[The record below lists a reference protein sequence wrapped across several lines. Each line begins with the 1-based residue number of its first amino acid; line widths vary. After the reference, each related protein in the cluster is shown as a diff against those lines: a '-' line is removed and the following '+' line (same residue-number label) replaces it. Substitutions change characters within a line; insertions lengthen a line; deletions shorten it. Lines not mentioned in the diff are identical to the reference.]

1 MKRSEINNYMKEAE
15 KFFREMNFNLPRWSE
30 WTVEQWK
37 EQKSKCSGIFTNSLG
52 WDLTDFGS
60 GVYEKTGLLLFTLR
74 NGRAGV
80 DKKTYAE
87 KIMMVKENQETP
99 FHFHWLKMEDIINRG
114 GGNLLIDLYKADERE
129 EFSRESFEVEIDG
142 VIMSVEAGHTV
153 KLIPGQSICLQPYV
167 YHRFYGETGAGPV
180 LVGEVSMVND
190 DTADNRFKTAPG
202 RFPSIEEDELPYHL
216 LVTDYQ
222 AFV

>member
-1 MKRSEINNYMKEAE
+1 MKRSEINNYIREAE
-15 KFFREMNFNLPRWSE
+15 KFFKEMNFNLPQWSE

-37 EQKSKCSGIFTNSLG
+37 DKKSKCSGIYTNSLG

-74 NGRAGV
+74 NGIARA

-129 EFSRESFEVEIDG
+129 EFSREPFEVEIDG
-142 VIMSVEAGHTV
+142 VLMSVEAGQTV
-153 KLIPGQSICLQPYV
+153 KLTPGQSICLQPYV

-190 DTADNRFKTAPG
+190 DTADNRFKSAQG

-222 AFV
+222 KFL